1 MILSDISIK
10 RPVFATVMSL
20 LLIAFGALSF
30 TLLPLR
36 EYPDIDTPVVSITTV
51 YRGASSDIVET
62 KVTKIIED
70 EVSGIEGVRAI
81 QSSSQDG
88 RSTVNIEFT
97 VNRDIDVAANDVR
110 DRVSRILDEL
120 PQEADPPTVAKAES
134 DGSPIFWVN
143 IMSETRDGMALTDY
157 AERYLVDQFTVID
170 GVAQI
175 WIGGERRYAM
185 RIWIDRKKL
194 AARGLTVADIE
205 NALREE
211 NVELPAGRLEST
223 NRELSLR
230 VARSYKSPQDFAN
243 LVLTRGA
250 DGYLVRLGEV
260 AKVELGAEED
270 RNEFRGNGRYMI
282 GLGII
287 KQSKANLLDVARAT
301 HAKMDEIK
309 PSLPSDISMVV
320 GADDSVFVEAAIF
333 EVYKTLIIALIL
345 VIIVIYLFLGSVR
358 AVLIPAVTVPV
369 SLMASF
375 MVLAMFGYSVNLV
388 TLLAL
393 VLAIGLVVD
402 DSIVV
407 LENIHRRVE
416 EGEPPLIASYHGARQ
431 VTVAVV
437 ATTLVLIA
445 VFVPILFLGGNVGR
459 IFKELAVTLGGAVA
473 FSAFA
478 ALSLSPM
485 MSSKLLDA
493 KLLRTGLSH
502 RVDQWFTRLNTAY
515 GNTLGKLFA
524 RPKVIIIAF
533 AASVAAILALFA
545 ITPQEFVPSEDRG
558 KIFVLVSGPEGSS
571 FEATVRSMRRIENI
585 LMEIYERGEATRV
598 LARVPGF
605 GSEEQVNTGIA
616 IVTLK
621 DFGERERSS
630 DEIIKEIFGK
640 LQSVPGVFAVP
651 VVFGGLK
658 GVGGGRG
665 KPVQFVIGGDSY
677 EELARW
683 RDIMLERIRE
693 NPALIAVETDLKETK
708 PQILV
713 IIDQDRA
720 ADLGVTVSN
729 IGRTLETMFNARR
742 VTTYID
748 RGEEYDV
755 MLQGR
760 EEDRRSPTDLS
771 NIYVRSETSGV
782 LVPLSSLVK
791 FEERG
796 SAATL
801 NRFNRQRAVTISANV
816 APGYTLGEALTFLET
831 TAKESLPQRARIDYR
846 GESREFKDS
855 SSALFFIFGL
865 ALLVVYL
872 VLAAQFESFIH
883 PMVIMLTVP
892 LAIVGALLGL
902 LVTNGTLNIYSEI
915 GIVMLVGI
923 AAKNGILIVEFI
935 NQLRDA
941 GREFTD
947 AIIEASRIRL
957 RPILMTAFS
966 TVMGALPLILST
978 GAGSESRY
986 SLGVVIFAGVA
997 VATLFTLFVVPVFY
1011 YLLAR
1016 HTKSPGHVAAEL
1028 KKLQAAE

>member
-1 MILSDISIK
+1 M
-10 RPVFATVMSL
+10 
-20 LLIAFGALSF
+20 
-30 TLLPLR
+30 
-36 EYPDIDTPVVSITTV
+36 
-51 YRGASSDIVET
+51 
-62 KVTKIIED
+62 
-70 EVSGIEGVRAI
+70 
-81 QSSSQDG
+81 
-88 RSTVNIEFT
+88 
-97 VNRDIDVAANDVR
+97 
-110 DRVSRILDEL
+110 
-120 PQEADPPTVAKAES
+120 
-134 DGSPIFWVN
+134 
-143 IMSETRDGMALTDY
+143 
-157 AERYLVDQFTVID
+157 
-170 GVAQI
+170 
-175 WIGGERRYAM
+175 
-185 RIWIDRKKL
+185 
-194 AARGLTVADIE
+194 
-205 NALREE
+205 
-211 NVELPAGRLEST
+211 
-223 NRELSLR
+223 
-230 VARSYKSPQDFAN
+230 
-243 LVLTRGA
+243 
-250 DGYLVRLGEV
+250 
-260 AKVELGAEED
+260 
-270 RNEFRGNGRYMI
+270 
-282 GLGII
+282 
-287 KQSKANLLDVARAT
+287 
-301 HAKMDEIK
+301 
-309 PSLPSDISMVV
+309 
-320 GADDSVFVEAAIF
+320 
-333 EVYKTLIIALIL
+333 
-345 VIIVIYLFLGSVR
+345 
-358 AVLIPAVTVPV
+358 
-369 SLMASF
+369 
-375 MVLAMFGYSVNLV
+375 
-388 TLLAL
+388 
-393 VLAIGLVVD
+393 
-402 DSIVV
+402 
-407 LENIHRRVE
+407 
-416 EGEPPLIASYHGARQ
+416 
-431 VTVAVV
+431 
-437 ATTLVLIA
+437 ATTLVLVA

-515 GNTLGKLFA
+515 GRMLGKLFG
-524 RPKVIIIAF
+524 RPKIIIITF
-533 AASVAAILALFA
+533 AVSVASILALFA
-545 ITPQEFVPSEDRG
+545 ITPQEFVPNEDRG
-558 KIFVLVSGPEGSS
+558 RIFVLVSGPEGSS

-585 LMEIYERGEATRV
+585 LMDIYDRGEATRV
-598 LARVPGF
+598 LTRVPGF
-605 GSEEQVNTGIA
+605 GSEEQVNTGIG

-621 DFGERERSS
+621 DFGERQRSS
-630 DEIIKEIFGK
+630 EEIIKEIFGK

-665 KPVQFVIGGDSY
+665 KPVQIVIGGDSY

-693 NPALIAVETDLKETK
+693 HPGLIAVETDLKETK

-713 IIDQDRA
+713 IINQDRA

-742 VTTYID
+742 VTTFID

-760 EEDRRSPTDLS
+760 EEDRRAPTDLS

-782 LVPLSSLVK
+782 LVPLASLVK

-801 NRFNRQRAVTISANV
+801 NRFNRQRAVTISANL
-816 APGYTLGEALTFLET
+816 APGHTLGEALTYLET
-831 TAKESLPQRARIDYR
+831 TAKESLPERARLDYR

-865 ALLVVYL
+865 ALLVIYL

-941 GREFTD
+941 GKEFTE

-1016 HTKSPGHVAAEL
+1016 RTKSPGHVAEEL
-1028 KKLQAAE
+1028 RKLQVAE